1 MIRAEEKSRKE
12 TFMKA
17 FFYYFFGQGQ
27 EQEFALF
34 TFSHIVPIL
43 VGLGLI
49 FLIWCLRDKIAGW
62 KKEGYIRYAL
72 AFVLILSDMSYYWR
86 LTCYPGLSG
95 SLQESLPLTVCGW
108 AAIFC
113 SYMVVGK
120 SKSLFDICYF
130 WLLAGSIF
138 ALLTPTPLNY
148 TGFTRFR
155 YYQFWTEHIMGYVA
169 IFYMIFVHKMRP
181 TIRSAVKS
189 YIALVVL
196 ALVAYFTNRMIGPGA
211 NYLFLARPE
220 ATPSV
225 LDILPPMFW
234 LRTLIMAAVVTAL
247 YGVAYL
253 PWYLRD
259 RKTKKVG
266 VDTEEHSVSADIL

>member
-1 MIRAEEKSRKE
+1 
-12 TFMKA
+12 MKA
-17 FFYYFFGQGQ
+17 FLQYFFGQGQ

-34 TFSHIVPIL
+34 TLSHIAPIL
-43 VGLGLI
+43 VGVGLI
-49 FLIWCLRDKIAGW
+49 FLIWRLRDKIAGW
-62 KKEGYIRYAL
+62 KREGYIRYAL
-72 AFVLILSDMSYYWR
+72 AFALILSDMTYYWR

-155 YYQFWTEHIMGYVA
+155 YYQFWTEHILGYVA

-196 ALVAYFTNRMIGPGA
+196 AVVAYVTNRMIGPGA

-225 LDILPPMFW
+225 LDILPPVFW
-234 LRTLIMAAVVTAL
+234 LRTLIMAAVITTL

-259 RKTKKVG
+259 RKAKRVEL
-266 VDTEEHSVSADIL
+266 DTEEQSVSVDT